1 MSAAV
6 PLSSSLA
13 LAERALGTIAL
24 AAAEDPLG
32 LDLPPRLT
40 EDLPD
45 GQTMSVIGS
54 LYLFGELEEA
64 GVIVAAEL
72 LADERDSFALPSAEA
87 ARRLDAFAQRRSE
100 WPDRAARERLY
111 ARLFGATDAPG
122 APVNREFHTRLGTL
136 CHALASYGAAGR
148 YGEHPAA
155 AREIAV
161 ALSAQGLL
169 EGLRVRGLGSAVA
182 GARRAAAQTRQALE
196 LLDDPGI
203 GVLVGGRGVW
213 DTLARLFGAGAPDCR
228 RLVDRGQSGQHVLGW
243 AGAVFGADAAPR
255 PPIGAEVIRRAAI
268 WLVASG
274 VELEEAV

>member
-122 APVNREFHTRLGTL
+122 APVNREFHTRLGTVPRAGQL
-136 CHALASYGAAGR
+136 RRSRALRRAPRGGARDRRGALGPGAARG
-148 YGEHPAA
+148 A
-155 AREIAV
+155 ARAR
-161 ALSAQGLL
+161 ARQRRRRRAA
-169 EGLRVRGLGSAVA
+169 RGGADPA
-182 GARRAAAQTRQALE
+182 GARASRRSGHRR
-196 LLDDPGI
+196 PRRRSRR
-203 GVLVGGRGVW
+203 VGHAGTPVRC
-213 DTLARLFGAGAPDCR
+213 RGAGLPAAR
-228 RLVDRGQSGQHVLGW
+228 RPRPSGQHVLGW

>member
-1 MSAAV
+1 M
-6 PLSSSLA
+6 
-13 LAERALGTIAL
+13 
-24 AAAEDPLG
+24 
-32 LDLPPRLT
+32 
-40 EDLPD
+40 
-45 GQTMSVIGS
+45 
-54 LYLFGELEEA
+54 
-64 GVIVAAEL
+64 
-72 LADERDSFALPSAEA
+72 
-87 ARRLDAFAQRRSE
+87 
-100 WPDRAARERLY
+100 
-111 ARLFGATDAPG
+111 
-122 APVNREFHTRLGTL
+122 

-213 DTLARLFGAGAPDCR
+213 DTLGALVRCGRTGLPSLRRPRPERTARARVGGRSLAEGAR
-228 RLVDRGQSGQHVLGW
+228 
-243 AGAVFGADAAPR
+243 R

-274 VELEEAV
+274 VGWEAV